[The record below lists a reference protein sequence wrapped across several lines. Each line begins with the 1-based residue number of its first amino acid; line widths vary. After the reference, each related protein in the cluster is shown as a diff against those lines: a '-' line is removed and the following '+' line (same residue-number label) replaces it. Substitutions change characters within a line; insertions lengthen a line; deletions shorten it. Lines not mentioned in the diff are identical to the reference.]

1 MVIQLGFAQVRTAGV
16 SQGDWFKYELTLDWE
31 HDLEVTPEDFIFTDF
46 LQGDYVILTIQ
57 NISGTNVTGQFTIHF
72 ENTTEKFLTGSVDL
86 TTGEGD
92 LRNWLISANL
102 NANDPLYTTEID
114 EKINETVIQTYPMGP
129 RETNHLVYS
138 YNTSSGED
146 YSTLNVNLYWDKEI
160 GILNEMSIQANLQQN
175 GTLMGGS
182 GSWILI
188 ESNIQQIPEFTQPIL
203 ILKILMVTL
212 LITILKNK
220 EKITSKPLG

>member
-1 MVIQLGFAQVRTAGV
+1 M
-16 SQGDWFKYELTLDWE
+16 
-31 HDLEVTPEDFIFTDF
+31 
-46 LQGDYVILTIQ
+46 
-57 NISGTNVTGQFTIHF
+57 
-72 ENTTEKFLTGSVDL
+72 DL

-146 YSTLNVNLYWDKEI
+146 YSTLNLDVY
-160 GILNEMSIQANLQQN
+160 
-175 GTLMGGS
+175 
-182 GSWILI
+182 
-188 ESNIQQIPEFTQPIL
+188 
-203 ILKILMVTL
+203 
-212 LITILKNK
+212 
-220 EKITSKPLG
+220 

>member
-1 MVIQLGFAQVRTAGV
+1 MVVHLGFAQVRTAGV
-16 SQGDWFKYELTLDWE
+16 SQGDWFKFGLTLDWE
-31 HDLEVTPEDFIFTDF
+31 YDLDVTPEDFIFADF
-46 LQGDYVILTIQ
+46 LQGDYVTLTIQ

-86 TTGEGD
+86 ATGEGD

-146 YSTLNVNLYWDKEI
+146 YSTLKIDLYWDKEI
-160 GILNEMSIQANLQQN
+160 GILNEMSIQAQLQQN
-175 GTLMGGS
+175 GTLMQGS
-182 GSWILI
+182 ASWMLT
-188 ESNIQQIPEFTQPIL
+188 ESNIQQIPEFTQPTLIL
-203 ILKILMVTL
+203 IILTVT
-212 LITILKNK
+212 IIFTILKNK
-220 EKITSKPLG
+220 EKNTPKQSS

>member
-1 MVIQLGFAQVRTAGV
+1 MSKIFPDPNVI
-16 SQGDWFKYELTLDWE
+16 
-31 HDLEVTPEDFIFTDF
+31 
-46 LQGDYVILTIQ
+46 
-57 NISGTNVTGQFTIHF
+57 GQFTIHF

-114 EKINETVIQTYPMGP
+114 EKINETDIQTYPMGP

-146 YSTLNVNLYWDKEI
+146 YSTLNLDVY
-160 GILNEMSIQANLQQN
+160 
-175 GTLMGGS
+175 
-182 GSWILI
+182 
-188 ESNIQQIPEFTQPIL
+188 
-203 ILKILMVTL
+203 
-212 LITILKNK
+212 
-220 EKITSKPLG
+220 